1 MATPN
6 IETIIRDRVT
16 LTVDCIDRLY
26 LNGYVPTLQTSG
38 QLCWYLKEHLGN
50 PIPSPATQTS
60 PKTRTPT
67 NAATTSATSTS
78 PTAQALSP
86 RRSRLAPPGSCR
98 EGRPATKRRAVQ
110 PGPASYDLAATV
122 GRGLSLPSSA

>member
-38 QLCWYLKEHLGN
+38 QLCW
-50 PIPSPATQTS
+50 
-60 PKTRTPT
+60 
-67 NAATTSATSTS
+67 
-78 PTAQALSP
+78 
-86 RRSRLAPPGSCR
+86 
-98 EGRPATKRRAVQ
+98 
-110 PGPASYDLAATV
+110 
-122 GRGLSLPSSA
+122 